1 MLEGAE
7 GRRRKRASEGYRP
20 GLHPPLLLL
29 FLPSSSQAPWS
40 SGESVAF
47 SCPGSYG
54 WIRTW
59 DAFPSAALP
68 GHNREG
74 LFGGLGGPCPSRPGF
89 PSDFRAPGGMVC
101 NLFQAHAK
109 GYSITSLFSPEAAK
123 MMKPCR
129 RPAPLSLSP
138 MGLDI
143 QVSEG
148 WRQLWPREGY
158 VRARWGGGGV
168 ERGGRQRGEKG
179 LRGQHFLHRLV
190 DMWLS
195 LCRKQNRR

>member
-1 MLEGAE
+1 MLEGVE
-7 GRRRKRASEGYRP
+7 GRRRKRASEGCRP

-59 DAFPSAALP
+59 EAFPSAALL

-74 LFGGLGGPCPSRPGF
+74 LFGGYPSRPGF

-101 NLFQAHAK
+101 NLFQAHAR
-109 GYSITSLFSPEAAK
+109 GYSITSLFFPEAAK

-148 WRQLWPREGY
+148 WRQLWPREGC
-158 VRARWGGGGV
+158 VRAWGVGWREGATEGREGV
-168 ERGGRQRGEKG
+168 TRPA
-179 LRGQHFLHRLV
+179 FLHRFV
-190 DMWLS
+190 DVWLS
-195 LCRKQNRR
+195 LCRKENRR